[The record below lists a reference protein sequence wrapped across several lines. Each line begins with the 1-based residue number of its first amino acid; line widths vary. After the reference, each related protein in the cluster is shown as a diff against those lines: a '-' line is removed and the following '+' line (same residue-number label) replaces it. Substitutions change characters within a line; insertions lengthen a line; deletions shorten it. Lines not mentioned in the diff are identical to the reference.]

1 MNARIRDAQMRKVP
15 YMLIVG
21 DREIE
26 AGGVAVRMRSGDDL
40 GTVPLSE
47 VVERVSAE
55 AASRQ

>member
-1 MNARIRDAQMRKVP
+1 MNARIRDAQMSKIP